1 MAQMAPTSYR
11 RTEEEMACPWTVL
24 RVPLIEPG
32 TESPEVTPIYDTYR
46 EMFGMVPR
54 YIQLLAHVPAIA
66 HSWMIFDRDVKVP
79 AIKSADPRMARAQV
93 LAILKTSMINMCN
106 NCTMHNIELGI
117 TLGLPEEKVHLVEHD
132 LWRESDQFSP
142 EERAVIGWAETVT
155 RIPAAVSEAAFEDLK
170 HFFTDAEIV
179 EITYTV
185 GLWNCSNRVAES
197 LGLVVEP
204 QGHRIDWEHEEHHA

>member
-1 MAQMAPTSYR
+1 MGTAAPASYR
-11 RTEEEMACPWTVL
+11 RTDEQMACPWTSL

-32 TESPEVTPIYDTYR
+32 TESAEVTPIYDTYR

-79 AIKSADPRMARAQV
+79 AIKSADPRMAQAQV
-93 LAILKTSMINMCN
+93 LAILKTSMMNMCN

-117 TLGLPEEKVHLVEHD
+117 SLGLPEEKIHLIEGD
-132 LWRESDQFSP
+132 LWRESDQFND
-142 EERAVIGWAETVT
+142 EHRAIIAWAEAVT
-155 RIPAAVSEAAFEDLK
+155 RIPAPVGDTVFNDLK
-170 HFFTDAEIV
+170 RFFTDAEVV
-179 EITYTV
+179 EITYTT

-197 LGLVVEP
+197 LGLVVETA
-204 QGHRIDWEHEEHHA
+204 GNRIDWEHEA